1 MKRPGPYVDAMQEP
15 LPAGYDLRPIAETDD
30 SEIAHIIR
38 MVMPEFGADGP
49 GFAIHDAEVDAM
61 TEAYDRPRAA
71 YFVVTH
77 FGRVLGGGGVAPLDG
92 GDPDTCELRK
102 MYFLP
107 EARGL
112 GLGRR
117 MLQRCLQRARAIGF
131 RHCYL
136 ETLDRMDAARRLYE
150 QAGFRPIDGPLGA
163 TGHGSCNAFYL
174 LDLTIPP
181 ATLSS

>member
-1 MKRPGPYVDAMQEP
+1 MPEP
-15 LPAGYDLRPIAETDD
+15 LPAGYELRPIAEADD
-30 SEIAHIIR
+30 REIARIIR
-38 MVMPEFGADGP
+38 VVMPEFGADGP

-92 GDPDTCELRK
+92 GPADTCELRK

-131 RHCYL
+131 HYCYL
-136 ETLDRMDAARRLYE
+136 ETLDHMDAARRLYE
-150 QAGFRPIDGPLGA
+150 LAGFQRIDGPLGA

-174 LDLTIPP
+174 LDLTLPP
-181 ATLSS
+181 AAPIP